1 MRGMVAIT
9 PTSQALLDRY
19 DAVKSNFVGA
29 DVPWLAALRD
39 ASAAAFRTQ
48 GLPTSRVEDWKYTNL
63 RALDKIALDG
73 GATRDVTVT
82 DLPAR
87 AGAGPRLVFVDGRY
101 REDLSHSGTLTAGV
115 RFSHV
120 GGLLESDKDLIE
132 PSLADTD
139 DAMPL
144 LALNGAFQEDGYV
157 LVLDGAA
164 QADELV
170 EILHVDAGAAVN
182 QPRNI
187 IAVGA
192 GAKVRL
198 FETHMG
204 SGTST
209 QFFNGVTLVTVEE
222 GAEVEHLRH
231 QIQGAGTVHVNTIR
245 ARVAAGASYNS
256 FVLAEGGQMARDE
269 IQVSLTAKA
278 ASTKLHGVYLGSGS
292 QVLDNT
298 TVIGHQALDT
308 ISEENYRGALND
320 QSRGVFQ
327 GNILV
332 ERGADGTDG
341 RMSNKTI
348 LLSGDAEI
356 NSKPQLEIYAD
367 DVQCAH
373 GSTAGE
379 LDEEAL
385 FYLRSRG
392 IPEAQAKAILV
403 EGFLAEVMDE
413 FDLGELS
420 GAFRAR
426 ISSWMEA

>member
-1 MRGMVAIT
+1 MISIT

-19 DAVKSNFVGA
+19 DAVKSNFAGA
-29 DVPWLAALRD
+29 DVPWLAAIRD
-39 ASAAAFRTQ
+39 ASAAAFRLH
-48 GLPTSRVEDWKYTNL
+48 GLPTPRVEDWKYTNL
-63 RALDKIALDG
+63 RALDKIALG
-73 GATRDVTVT
+73 GIATTDVNVA
-82 DLPAR
+82 DLPDQV
-87 AGAGPRLVFVDGRY
+87 GSGPRLVFVDGCY
-101 REDLSHSGTLTAGV
+101 RRDLSNSGRLNTGV

-120 GGLLESDKDLIE
+120 GDLLKSHKDLIE
-132 PSLADTD
+132 PRLADTGKD
-139 DAMPL
+139 MPL
-144 LALNGAFQEDGYV
+144 VALNGAFQEDGYV
-157 LVLDGAA
+157 LILDRTVQADDLIEVLHIDGGAA
-164 QADELV
+164 
-170 EILHVDAGAAVN
+170 IN

-192 GAKVRL
+192 GARVRVL
-198 FETHMG
+198 ETHMG
-204 SGTST
+204 MGASP
-209 QFFNGVTLVTVEE
+209 QFFNAATLVTIDE

-231 QIQGAGTVHVNTIR
+231 QTQGVSAVHINTIR
-245 ARVAAGASYNS
+245 ARVAANACYNS

-269 IQVSLTAKA
+269 IQVALVGKG
-278 ASTKLHGVYLGSGS
+278 ASTRLHGVYLGSGK

-298 TVIGHQALDT
+298 TVIGHRAVDT
-308 ISEENYRGALND
+308 KSEENYRGALND

-332 ERGADGTDG
+332 DKGADGTNA
-341 RMSNKTI
+341 RMSNKTV

-392 IPEAQAKAILV
+392 ISEVQAKSILV
-403 EGFLAEVMDE
+403 EGFLAEVMEE
-413 FDLGELS
+413 FDLDELTN
-420 GAFRAR
+420 AFRAR
-426 ISSWMEA
+426 IMSWMGA

>member
-1 MRGMVAIT
+1 MTSIT
-9 PTSQALLDRY
+9 PTSQALLNRY
-19 DAVKSNFVGA
+19 EAVKKNFAGA
-29 DVPWLAALRD
+29 DVPWLSAIRD

-48 GLPTSRVEDWKYTNL
+48 GLPTPRVEDWKYTNL
-63 RALDKIALDG
+63 KALDKIGLDG
-73 GATRDVTVT
+73 HASADVRAE
-82 DLPAR
+82 DLPER

-101 REDLSHSGTLTAGV
+101 RGDLSHSGALTTGV

-120 GGLLESDKDLIE
+120 AGLLKSDQDLIE
-132 PSLADTD
+132 ECLADTGD
-139 DAMPL
+139 GTPL
-144 LALNGAFQEDGYV
+144 LALNGAFQEDGYALILEETA
-157 LVLDGAA
+157 LVDG
-164 QADELV
+164 LV
-170 EILHVDAGAAVN
+170 EVLHINAGAAVS

-192 GAKVRL
+192 GARVRL
-198 FETHMG
+198 LETHMG
-204 SGTST
+204 TGTTT
-209 QFFNGVTLVTVEE
+209 QFFNGATMVNVDE
-222 GAEVEHLRH
+222 GAKVEHLRH
-231 QIQGAGTVHVNTIR
+231 QIQAVNTVHINTIR
-245 ARVAAGASYNS
+245 AHVAAGGSYKS
-256 FVLAEGGQMARDE
+256 FVLAEGGQMSRDE
-269 IQVSLTAKA
+269 IQVALMGKA
-278 ASTKLHGVYLGSGS
+278 ASAKLHGVYLGSGS

-298 TVIGHQALDT
+298 TVIRHQAPGTKSD
-308 ISEENYRGALND
+308 ENYRGALNG

-332 ERGADGTDG
+332 NKGADGTDG

-385 FYLRSRG
+385 FYLRTRG
-392 IPEAQAKAILV
+392 IPEAQARTILV
-403 EGFLAEVMDE
+403 EGFLAEVMEE
-413 FDLGELS
+413 FSLGELA
-420 GAFRAR
+420 GAFQAR

>member
-1 MRGMVAIT
+1 MASIT

-19 DAVKSNFVGA
+19 DAGKSNFAGA
-29 DVPWLAALRD
+29 NVPWLAELRD

-48 GLPTSRVEDWKYTNL
+48 GLPTPRVEDWKYTNL
-63 RALDKIALDG
+63 KALDKIALDG
-73 GATRDVTVT
+73 ATTGNVVLA

-101 REDLSHSGTLTAGV
+101 REDLSHCGTLTAGV
-115 RFSHV
+115 RISHV
-120 GGLLESDKDLIE
+120 SGLLASDKDLIE
-132 PSLADTD
+132 PSLADTGD
-139 DAMPL
+139 KMPL

-157 LVLDGAA
+157 LILDGGT

-170 EILHVDAGAAVN
+170 EVLHVDAGAAVS

-187 IAVGA
+187 ISVGPD
-192 GAKVRL
+192 AKVRL
-198 FETHMG
+198 LETHMG
-204 SGTST
+204 TGSST
-209 QFFNGVTLVTVEE
+209 QFFNGASFVTVEE
-222 GAEVEHLRH
+222 GAAVEHIRH
-231 QIQGAGTVHVNTIR
+231 QIQGTSTVHVNTIR
-245 ARVAAGASYNS
+245 ARVAARASYNS
-256 FVLAEGGQMARDE
+256 FVLAEGGQMSRDE
-269 IQVSLTAKA
+269 IQVALVAKA
-278 ASTKLHGVYLGSGS
+278 ASTKLYGVYLGSGS

-298 TVIGHQALDT
+298 TVIGHQAPDT

-332 ERGADGTDG
+332 EKGADGTDG
-341 RMSNKTI
+341 RMNNKTI
-348 LLSGDAEI
+348 LLSANTEI

-392 IPEAQAKAILV
+392 IPEGQAKSILV
-403 EGFLAEVMDE
+403 EGFLADVME
-413 FDLGELS
+413 GFDLGKL
-420 GAFRAR
+420 ADTFRAR